1 VVNIYPMKQFYF
13 YITCLFFCSAAQ
25 ATDSLPFPAA
35 KNANEGGIQ
44 FQFNTTAPS
53 DQRKDSVLIIFD
65 RYNHTGAGI
74 IYKVY
79 SADKDHCITIP
90 SVPAGKYYVT
100 IQCLGL
106 HRDRLEKLVRI
117 KSKKKEKIT
126 IDLKDSEEFS
136 KEKVVIPV
144 YHPNFANL
152 AVLKTK

>member
-1 VVNIYPMKQFYF
+1 MKQFYF
-13 YITCLFFCSAAQ
+13 YLTCLLFCSSAQ
-25 ATDSLPFPAA
+25 ATDSLPFPAG
-35 KNANEGGIQ
+35 KNVNEGGIQ
-44 FQFNTTAPS
+44 FQFNTTAPC
-53 DQRKDSVLIIFD
+53 DQHKDSVLIIFD
-65 RYNHTGAGI
+65 RYNRTGAGI
-74 IYKVY
+74 ICQVY
-79 SADKDHCITIP
+79 AADKDHCITIP

-117 KSKKKEKIT
+117 KSKKKEKIR

-136 KEKVVIPV
+136 KEKVVIPA